1 MGTCSQSKGVNVIM
15 QTMSINHLMQWCNK
29 QNMGFDVFNAML
41 DKANE
46 DLDYWINQDYWKLYD
61 AIRDEVTA

>member
-1 MGTCSQSKGVNVIM
+1 M
-15 QTMSINHLMQWCNK
+15 QTMSINHLMQWCNN

-46 DLDYWINQDYWKLYD
+46 DLEYWIDQDYWKLYD
-61 AIRDEVTA
+61 AVRDEVTA

>member
-1 MGTCSQSKGVNVIM
+1 M

-46 DLDYWINQDYWKLYD
+46 DLDYWIDQDYWKLYD
-61 AIRDEVTA
+61 AVRDEVTS